1 MSSREENNVN
11 GNGEYEAY
19 GVDDVTELS
28 AEEIEKLLAEST
40 GGYAGGEPEDTA
52 AGDVLEMLEEA
63 GDHKDDDLRDI
74 QDMLRRS
81 DRNEAIEADEPEAG
95 HQENPVDKLLED
107 IDGASVDSGE
117 PMDAKTRKA
126 REKQR
131 KNGEKSRKAQEKAE
145 KAAKKKADKEAARA
159 EKAARRGLRKRSGA
173 ENPEPEE
180 TGNEEP
186 EEIREYDL
194 LQDKELLDSIVSK
207 AEDAGHEKKE
217 TSQNF
222 SVNNLGPE
230 YDAARERETAHKTE
244 RIMDKDVGAQMEE
257 ELSKEESA
265 QSGIMEVDM
274 DEIDAFIPDVSE
286 GQKEQP
292 GKQKGGLMNK
302 IIKLLT
308 EEEEPENEDL
318 MISDENM
325 EIIKDLDKEKK
336 SGGKKD
342 KKAKKPAKK
351 KEQKKKAPKPAK
363 PKKPKK
369 VKEKEPYVP
378 GRKITFRKAL
388 PILLLG
394 ATIGAVLFIFVNLV
408 TDFTVKK
415 EAEEAYRNG
424 DYAVCYQNLYGRKLN
439 EEQAQMYGKSE
450 SILYME
456 QEYRKFDIVL
466 KKGSEAEALDSLLQT
481 VHSFPEVQAYAA
493 KCQALTEVEEIY
505 GRIIGIL
512 SDRYG
517 LAEDEAKEIAAIASS
532 IEYTRAVTAVAEG
545 RGYGSHG
552 VPDDT
557 QAPAEGIGGNP
568 EGQPGTQG
576 QLEDGTEPIPDELPE
591 EGELGEGNFVDD

>member
-11 GNGEYEAY
+11 GNTEYEAY

-40 GGYAGGEPEDTA
+40 GSYATKAPEDES

-63 GDHKDDDLRDI
+63 GDDNDDNLRDI

-81 DRNEAIEADEPEAG
+81 DRNEAIEADEAKETKS
-95 HQENPVDKLLED
+95 QENPVDKLLED
-107 IDGASVDSGE
+107 IEVAAADSGE
-117 PMDAKTRKA
+117 ALDAKARKA

-131 KNGEKSRKAQEKAE
+131 KSEEKMQKALEKAE
-145 KAAKKKADKEAARA
+145 KSAKKKADKEAARA
-159 EKAARRGLRKRSGA
+159 EKAARRERKKHGGA
-173 ENPEPEE
+173 KNPEAAKQ
-180 TGNEEP
+180 EEP
-186 EEIREYDL
+186 EGIKEYDL

-207 AEDAGHEKKE
+207 AQDAGHEEIE
-217 TSQNF
+217 TDQNF
-222 SVNNLGPE
+222 SVNKLGPE
-230 YDAARERETAHKTE
+230 YDAAKEREKAQKTE
-244 RIMDKDVGAQMEE
+244 RIMEKDVGAE
-257 ELSKEESA
+257 KEDLA
-265 QSGIMEVDM
+265 QSGIMELGM
-274 DEIDAFIPDVSE
+274 DEIDAFIPDISE
-286 GQKEQP
+286 GQKGQP

-302 IIKLLT
+302 IIKMLT

-318 MISDENM
+318 NISDENM

-336 SGGKKD
+336 KGGKKD

-378 GRKITFRKAL
+378 GRKITLRKAM

-408 TDFTVKK
+408 TDFSVKK
-415 EAEEAYRNG
+415 EAEEAFRNG
-424 DYAVCYQNLYGRKLN
+424 DYATCYQNLYGKKLN
-439 EEQAQMYGKSE
+439 EEQAQMYGKAE

-456 QEYRKFDIVL
+456 QEYRKFDVVL
-466 KKGSEAEALDSLLQT
+466 KNDSEAEALDSLLQT
-481 VHSFPEVQAYAA
+481 VSSYPKIQAYAA
-493 KCQALTEVEEIY
+493 QCQALPEVEEIY

-517 LAEDEAKEIAAIASS
+517 ITEGEAKEIADIASN
-532 IEYTRAVTAVAEG
+532 IEYTRTVMAVAEG
-545 RGYGSHG
+545 RGYGSTS
-552 VPDDT
+552 VPDN
-557 QAPAEGIGGNP
+557 QAPAENVGGGLGDSGDQD
-568 EGQPGTQG
+568 GQPATPQ
-576 QLEDGTEPIPDELPE
+576 QPEDETEAIPDELPE
-591 EGELGEGNFVDD
+591 EGELGEDNFVDN